1 MSSTRNLNS
10 SFLLK
15 YDAITGYCKAAKNYC
30 PPGIQGPPGLNG
42 KGVRGD
48 VGLPG
53 PSGKV

>member
-1 MSSTRNLNS
+1 MSSFHS
-10 SFLLK
+10 K

-48 VGLPG
+48 IGIPG
-53 PSGKV
+53 PAGKNCNFLFN